1 MQSLNRRKSSFVEEP
16 MQKIMVGVAGGSA
29 AGKTTLCEN
38 IYRQMAFDRNFKVE
52 IISLDSFY
60 KRNFP
65 FTQQSTRQK
74 STWPLTTL
82 TTPTLWI
89 SIWHTMCSTR

>member
-1 MQSLNRRKSSFVEEP
+1 VEEP
-16 MQKIMVGVAGGSA
+16 VQKILVGVAGGSA

-60 KRNFP
+60 KSISFLIQMLIKPRLI
-65 FTQQSTRQK
+65 SD
-74 STWPLTTL
+74 SIIS

-89 SIWHTMCSTR
+89 ST

>member
-1 MQSLNRRKSSFVEEP
+1 MSKAPTTNTRKRSLIEEP
-16 MQKIMVGVAGGSA
+16 NQKILVGVAGGSA

-60 KRNFP
+60 K
-65 FTQQSTRQK
+65 S
-74 STWPLTTL
+74 
-82 TTPTLWI
+82 I
-89 SIWHTMCSTR
+89 SLSN